1 MHFRKNEEISKILLL
16 LFEKYAIIYKNIA
29 RESEGREELLM
40 TKFVS
45 LLYPSEE
52 SLIFHQDAANLPDIS
67 ETVCDE
73 LGLNEIF
80 DLKSSSLTDFFT
92 TDKSVIEY
100 RQSTMRDLLSTPE
113 LLETLS
119 GIHPI
124 LDDIRELR
132 RLDSENV
139 TSADSY
145 LYSITE
151 IELYVSCL
159 DTLKR
164 GFAGISDRI
173 HGDAF
178 TRLKEFVLDLT
189 ESEYYKE
196 LNKKLEALSD
206 RVHEVKSITVGV
218 NLDRELRPESAGVIS
233 INSEKFKSGKMLDK
247 ILRLSFKND
256 AFTCIAS
263 LSPFGKGQS
272 DNKQEALIGAFNS
285 AIEDIFRSSVKG
297 WRGIVADYVM
307 ENTDFLLKLLPE
319 IEFVSKAAQL
329 LTTLATHEGCSV
341 TYPKASDMR
350 NKTFRASGIYN
361 PRVALAI
368 EDEIVTNDFAFDDEA
383 GIYVLTGPNRGGKS
397 VITVAVGAAQAMFQL
412 GLPVPA
418 ESAEIS
424 PVSGIYTHFPEGAD
438 DTIDKGRLGEE
449 CARLKEIF
457 DGTDE
462 DGMILLD
469 ESLSSTG
476 AYEAA
481 YIASEILS
489 AFAVMRC
496 RGIFSTHLHELAA
509 SVPEINER
517 SALNGGIKIDT
528 LVAGIEEG
536 KRSFKIYRA
545 KPDGKSYA
553 RDIADKYGLSFENL
567 MERVKRAE

>member
-1 MHFRKNEEISKILLL
+1 M
-16 LFEKYAIIYKNIA
+16 YAERSVTMMEN
-29 RESEGREELLM
+29 
-40 TKFVS
+40 KFVS
-45 LLYPSEE
+45 LLYPNEE
-52 SLIFHQDAANLPDIS
+52 AEVFHRNRANLPRVT
-67 ETVCDE
+67 EEVCDE

-80 DLKSSSLTDFFT
+80 MLKTSSLTDYFT
-92 TDKSVIEY
+92 TDEKVIAY

-113 LLETLS
+113 LIEMLS

-132 RLDSENV
+132 RLDNENI

-159 DTLKR
+159 DTLRR
-164 GFAGISDRI
+164 GFRGIKDKLTSP
-173 HGDAF
+173 AF
-178 TRLKEFVLDLT
+178 SSLADFVYELT
-189 ESEYYKE
+189 ESDYYRE
-196 LNKKLEALSD
+196 LNEKLEALSD
-206 RVHEVKSITVGV
+206 RVHEVKSITIGV

-233 INSEKFKSGKMLDK
+233 VNSEHFKSGKLLDK

-256 AFTCIAS
+256 AFTCIAN
-263 LSPFGKGQS
+263 LAPFGKGQS
-272 DNKQEALIGAFNS
+272 DNKQEALIGAFNG
-285 AIEDIFRSSVKG
+285 AIEDIFRSSVRG
-297 WRGIVADYVM
+297 WRNIVADYVI

-319 IEFVSKAAQL
+319 IEFVSRAAEL
-329 LTTLATHEGCSV
+329 LTKLSSHPGCTV
-341 TYPKASDMR
+341 TYPELAPMADKHFEAV
-350 NKTFRASGIYN
+350 GLYN

-368 EDEIVTNDFAFDDEA
+368 EDEIVTNDFSFDDEA
-383 GIYVLTGPNRGGKS
+383 RIYVLTGPNRGGKS
-397 VITVAVGAAQAMFQL
+397 VITVALGAAQAMCQL

-418 ESAEIS
+418 ERAVIS
-424 PVSGIYTHFPEGAD
+424 PVSGIFTHFPEGAD

-457 DGTDE
+457 DEADSDT
-462 DGMILLD
+462 MILLD

-476 AYEAA
+476 AYEAS

-517 SALNGGIKIDT
+517 SVSQGGIRLDT

-536 KRSFKIYRA
+536 QRSFKIHRA

-567 MERVKRAE
+567 MERMDARER

>member
-1 MHFRKNEEISKILLL
+1 MQN
-16 LFEKYAIIYKNIA
+16 
-29 RESEGREELLM
+29 
-40 TKFVS
+40 KFVS
-45 LLYPSEE
+45 LLYPTEQSE
-52 SLIFHQDAANLPDIS
+52 IFHRNRANLPRIA
-67 ETVCDE
+67 EEVCDE

-80 DLKSSSLTDFFT
+80 SLKSSSLTDYFT
-92 TDKSVIEY
+92 TDESVIAY
-100 RQSTMRDLLSTPE
+100 RQSTVRDLLAIPE
-113 LLETLS
+113 LLDTLS

-132 RLDSENV
+132 RLDNDNV

-159 DTLKR
+159 DTLSR
-164 GFAGISDRI
+164 GFRSVRDRI
-173 HGDAF
+173 TSPAF
-178 TRLKEFVLDLT
+178 RALSDFVSELT
-189 ESEYYKE
+189 ESDYYRE
-196 LNKKLEALSD
+196 LNEKLSSLSD
-206 RVHEVKSITVGV
+206 RVHEVKSITIGV

-233 INSEKFKSGKMLDK
+233 VNSEHFKSGKILDK
-247 ILRLSFKND
+247 ILRMSFKND
-256 AFTCIAS
+256 AYTCIAS

-272 DNKQEALIGAFNS
+272 DNKQEALIGAFNG
-285 AIEDIFRSSVKG
+285 AIEDVFRSSVRG
-297 WRGIVADYVM
+297 WRNIVADYVM

-319 IEFVSKAAQL
+319 IEFVSRAAEL
-329 LTTLATHEGCSV
+329 LTRLSHHPGCSV
-341 TYPKASDMR
+341 CYPTLAPMSEKRFEAV
-350 NKTFRASGIYN
+350 GLYN

-368 EDEIVTNDFAFDDEA
+368 DDEIVTNDLSFDDEA
-383 GIYVLTGPNRGGKS
+383 RIYVLTGPNRGGKS
-397 VITVAVGAAQAMFQL
+397 VITVALGAAQAMCQL

-418 ESAEIS
+418 ESAVIS
-424 PVSGIYTHFPEGAD
+424 PVSGIFTHFPEGAD

-457 DGTDE
+457 DE
-462 DGMILLD
+462 ADGDTMILLD

-476 AYEAA
+476 AYEAS

-509 SVPEINER
+509 SVPDINGR
-517 SALNGGIKIDT
+517 SVARGGIKLDT

-536 KRSFKIYRA
+536 QRSFKIYRA

-567 MERVKRAE
+567 MERMTQGGNS

>member
-1 MHFRKNEEISKILLL
+1 M
-16 LFEKYAIIYKNIA
+16 YAIERSVAMMEN
-29 RESEGREELLM
+29 
-40 TKFVS
+40 KFVS

-52 SLIFHQDAANLPDIS
+52 SEIFHRNRANLPNVT
-67 ETVCDE
+67 EEVCDE

-80 DLKSSSLTDFFT
+80 MLKTSSLTDYFT
-92 TDKSVIEY
+92 TDEKVIAY
-100 RQSTMRDLLSTPE
+100 RQSTVRDLLSIPE

-132 RLDSENV
+132 RLDNENV
-139 TSADSY
+139 TSADSF

-159 DTLKR
+159 DALKR
-164 GFAGISDRI
+164 GFSGVKDRI
-173 HGDAF
+173 TSPAF
-178 TRLKEFVLDLT
+178 KSLSDFVYELT
-189 ESEYYKE
+189 ESDYYRE
-196 LNKKLEALSD
+196 LNEKLASLSD
-206 RVHEVKSITVGV
+206 RVHEVKSITIGV
-218 NLDRELRPESAGVIS
+218 NLDRELRPESAGVIA
-233 INSEKFKSGKMLDK
+233 INSEHFKSGKLLDK

-256 AFTCIAS
+256 AFTCIAN

-272 DNKQEALIGAFNS
+272 DNKQEALIGAFNG
-285 AIEDIFRSSVKG
+285 AIEDVFRSSVKG
-297 WRGIVADYVM
+297 WRNIVADYVM
-307 ENTDFLLKLLPE
+307 DNTDFLLKLLPE
-319 IEFVSKAAQL
+319 IEFVSRAAEL
-329 LTTLATHEGCSV
+329 ITKLKEHPGCSI
-341 TYPKASDMR
+341 TYPELVPMAEKRFEAV
-350 NKTFRASGIYN
+350 GLYN

-368 EDEIVTNDFAFDDEA
+368 DDEIVTNDLAFDDEA
-383 GIYVLTGPNRGGKS
+383 RIYVLTGPNRGGKS
-397 VITVAVGAAQAMFQL
+397 VITVALGAAQAMCQL

-418 ESAEIS
+418 ERAVIS
-424 PVSGIYTHFPEGAD
+424 PVSGIFTHFPEGAD

-457 DGTDE
+457 DSADSDT
-462 DGMILLD
+462 MILLD

-476 AYEAA
+476 AYEAS
-481 YIASEILS
+481 YIASEILA

-509 SVPEINER
+509 SLPEINAR
-517 SALNGGIKIDT
+517 SMEQGGIKLDT

-536 KRSFKIYRA
+536 QRSFKIHRA

-567 MERVKRAE
+567 MGRMNARER

>member
-1 MHFRKNEEISKILLL
+1 M
-16 LFEKYAIIYKNIA
+16 
-29 RESEGREELLM
+29 ES
-40 TKFVS
+40 KFVS
-45 LLYPSEE
+45 LLYPSEA
-52 SLIFHQDAANLPDIS
+52 SLNYHQDRNNLPNIT
-67 ETVCDE
+67 EEVCDE

-80 DLKSSSLTDFFT
+80 ALKTSSLTDFFT
-92 TDKSVIEY
+92 DDEEVIAY
-100 RQSTMRDLLSTPE
+100 RQSTIKDLMANPV

-132 RLDSENV
+132 RLDNETV
-139 TSADSY
+139 TAADSY

-159 DTLKR
+159 DTLRR
-164 GFAGISDRI
+164 GFAGVKDSIVSPAFRALSD
-173 HGDAF
+173 
-178 TRLKEFVLDLT
+178 FVTQLT
-189 ESEYYKE
+189 ESEYYRD

-206 RVHEVKSITVGV
+206 RVHEVKSITIGV

-256 AFTCIAS
+256 AFTTIAS
-263 LSPFGKGQS
+263 LAPFGKGQS
-272 DNKQEALIGAFNS
+272 DNKQEALIGAFNG
-285 AIEDIFRSSVKG
+285 AIEDVFRSSVKG
-297 WRGIVADYVM
+297 WRNVVADYVM

-319 IEFVSKAAQL
+319 IEFVSRAAELLRKLESHPGCAISYPIAASKAEKKFESKGL
-329 LTTLATHEGCSV
+329 
-341 TYPKASDMR
+341 
-350 NKTFRASGIYN
+350 YN

-368 EDEIVTNDFAFDDEA
+368 DDEIVTNDFAFDADA

-397 VITVAVGAAQAMFQL
+397 VITVALGAAQAMFQL

-418 ESAEIS
+418 ECAMVS

-457 DGTDE
+457 DAADE

-476 AYEAA
+476 AYEAS

-509 SVPEINER
+509 AVPEINRR
-517 SALNGGIKIDT
+517 STELGGIKIDT

-536 KRSFKIYRA
+536 QRSFKIHRA

-567 MERVKRAE
+567 MERMKKGD

>member
-1 MHFRKNEEISKILLL
+1 MD
-16 LFEKYAIIYKNIA
+16 A
-29 RESEGREELLM
+29 RERSVAMMEN
-40 TKFVS
+40 KFVS

-52 SLIFHQDAANLPDIS
+52 SEIFHRNRANLPNVT
-67 ETVCDE
+67 EEVCDE

-80 DLKSSSLTDFFT
+80 MLKTSSLTDYFT
-92 TDKSVIEY
+92 TDEKVIAY
-100 RQSTMRDLLSTPE
+100 RQSTVRDLLSIPE

-132 RLDSENV
+132 RLDNENV
-139 TSADSY
+139 TSADSF

-164 GFAGISDRI
+164 GFHEVKDRI
-173 HGDAF
+173 TSPAF
-178 TRLKEFVLDLT
+178 KSLSEFVYELT
-189 ESEYYKE
+189 ESDYYRE
-196 LNKKLEALSD
+196 LNEKLASLSD
-206 RVHEVKSITVGV
+206 RVHEVKSITIGV
-218 NLDRELRPESAGVIS
+218 NLDRELRPESAGVIA
-233 INSEKFKSGKMLDK
+233 INSEHFKSGKLLDK

-256 AFTCIAS
+256 AFTCIAN

-272 DNKQEALIGAFNS
+272 DNKQEALIGAFNG
-285 AIEDIFRSSVKG
+285 AIEDVFRSSVKG
-297 WRGIVADYVM
+297 WRNIVADYVM

-319 IEFVSKAAQL
+319 IEFVSRAAEL
-329 LTTLATHEGCSV
+329 ITKLREHPGCAM
-341 TYPKASDMR
+341 TYPELAPMADKRFEAV
-350 NKTFRASGIYN
+350 GLYN

-368 EDEIVTNDFAFDDEA
+368 DDEIVTNDLAFDDEA
-383 GIYVLTGPNRGGKS
+383 RIYVLTGPNRGGKS
-397 VITVAVGAAQAMFQL
+397 VITVALGAAQAMCQL

-418 ESAEIS
+418 ASAVIS
-424 PVSGIYTHFPEGAD
+424 PVSGIFTHFPEGAD

-457 DGTDE
+457 DSADSDT
-462 DGMILLD
+462 MILLD

-476 AYEAA
+476 AYEAS

-509 SVPEINER
+509 SLPEINAR
-517 SALNGGIKIDT
+517 SMEQGGIKLDT

-536 KRSFKIYRA
+536 QRSFKIHRA

-567 MERVKRAE
+567 MGRMDARKR